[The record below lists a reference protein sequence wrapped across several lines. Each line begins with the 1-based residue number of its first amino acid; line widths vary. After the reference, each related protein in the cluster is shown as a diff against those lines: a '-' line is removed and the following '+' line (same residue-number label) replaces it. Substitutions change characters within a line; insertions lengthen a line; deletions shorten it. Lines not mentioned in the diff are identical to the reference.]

1 MNSENKRPVLGVVAK
16 ISAVITCCN
25 STNEDILNQKKN
37 YVENEEKDDKTKISK
52 DNIMTT
58 DAEIEIENTVNEEN
72 G

>member
-25 STNEDILNQKKN
+25 NTNEDVLNQKKN
-37 YVENEEKDDKTKISK
+37 YVENDENEEKTKITK
-52 DNIMTT
+52 DNIITS

-72 G
+72 N